1 MGVFNELDE
10 LLAVLL
16 VVELRDEIELR
27 LLDEVREFIEACDG
41 NVESDESE
49 DAVVMEGL
57 TWEPGKVECS

>member
-1 MGVFNELDE
+1 M
-10 LLAVLL
+10 LL